1 MICKKPF
8 RLGVMEYGCGQCMPC
23 RINKGREWVGRL
35 LLERMEHRDACFI
48 TLTID
53 EKHLRGRDL
62 NKRSV
67 QLFLKRLRE
76 RVGPIRYF
84 AVGEYGDVSWRPHY
98 HLIVFGLSPV
108 QEEEVKKSWPYGF
121 VQVGTAD
128 VGAIKYITGYV
139 QKKLTG
145 KDEKTKKLLNGRV
158 QEFALMS
165 RHPGIGHGVVSR
177 IHASVTAA
185 PSTVNIV
192 GLRTIRVCGKTY
204 PLARYLREKTFIRCG
219 VSEDERALENARLSL
234 QVGERKAVYSSTAAY
249 EVQRK
254 ARVDQQSYPRK
265 ERTL

>member
-1 MICKKPF
+1 
-8 RLGVMEYGCGQCMPC
+8 MEYGCGQCMPC

-35 LLERMEHRDACFI
+35 LLERNEHRDSCFV

-53 EKHLRGRDL
+53 DEHLRGRDL
-62 NKRSV
+62 NKRSL

-84 AVGEYGDVSWRPHY
+84 AVGEYGDESWRPHY
-98 HLIVFGLSPV
+98 HLIIFGLSPT
-108 QEEEVKKSWPYGF
+108 QDEEVKKSWPYGF

-139 QKKLTG
+139 LKKMTVEVKALG
-145 KDEKTKKLLNGRV
+145 GRV
-158 QEFALMS
+158 PEFALMS

-185 PSTVNIV
+185 PSTVNTLAI
-192 GLRTIRVCGKTY
+192 RTVRVSGKLF
-204 PLARYLREKTFIRCG
+204 PLGRYLREKTLERCG
-219 VSEDERALENARLSL
+219 ISKDERAIENTRTSIEVA
-234 QVGERKAVYSSTAAY
+234 ERKSVYPSIDAY

-254 ARVDQQSYPRK
+254 ARVEQQNYRK
-265 ERTL
+265 KGRSL